1 MGLGLPP
8 ARLSSSARKA
18 RIELV
23 LLRLVTGSSRIT
35 LGLGLR
41 LRLRLGLGLGLRLGL
56 RLGLGLRAS
65 ARAGIGVTGHG

>member
-23 LLRLVTGSSRIT
+23 LLRLVRGSSR
-35 LGLGLR
+35 LR
-41 LRLRLGLGLGLRLGL
+41 IGLRLGLGLGF
-56 RLGLGLRAS
+56 RAT
-65 ARAGIGVTGHG
+65 ARAGIGVTGQG